1 MSTSPAVPGDWFS
14 EFGREAFRLE
24 ILGEHGSGWPEEYR
38 TGTWSRVVMAA
49 RRAGKRMYRV
59 HVLTRPLSP
68 CVEGDLEWGSIRHV
82 PAGEEYYVLDVTEQ
96 ENPVRAAPDFWLF
109 DDETVAAPR
118 YSSGGEYLGV
128 DFPDGGR
135 VPEFRAYRDTAMAH
149 AVPFAEWWAKYGT

>member
-1 MSTSPAVPGDWFS
+1 MSTSPVVPGGWLS

-24 ILGEHGSGWPEEYR
+24 ILGEHGSAWPDEYR
-38 TGTWSRVVMAA
+38 TGTWSRAVMAA

-59 HVLTRPLSP
+59 HLLTRPLGP
-68 CVEGDLEWGSIRHV
+68 CVEADLEWGSNRHMA
-82 PAGEEYYVLDVTEQ
+82 AGEEYYVLDVTEQ
-96 ENPVRAAPDFWLF
+96 ENPIAQAPEFWLF

-118 YSSGGEYLGV
+118 YGADGEYLGV

-135 VPEFRAYRDTAMAH
+135 VAEFRAYRDTAMAH